1 MALAQVSDSL
11 LQRRSRGTP
20 GVFDQGAGVMRA
32 LAVVAVV
39 TATLAAGCR
48 SEESAVTSTTEADRV
63 SARTIQV
70 FYESPAML
78 LVPEIRSVTLPEND
92 AAALALVIREL
103 LKGSANASIPRS
115 LPSDTVLRAAYLL
128 PDGNAIV
135 DLGGA
140 TLTAGWNTG
149 SHQELIAAYSIVET
163 VVANFP
169 SVRQVRLLING
180 QVPGTLGGHVD
191 LDKPLRPLAY
201 LVAKR

>member
-1 MALAQVSDSL
+1 MFGMGVLATGSAAIFLFL
-11 LQRRSRGTP
+11 L
-20 GVFDQGAGVMRA
+20 V
-32 LAVVAVV
+32 L
-39 TATLAAGCR
+39 TACR
-48 SEESAVTSTTEADRV
+48 SEDSTATSTTQADRV
-63 SARTIQV
+63 SSRTIQL

-92 AAALALVIREL
+92 AAALAMVIREL
-103 LKGSANASIPRS
+103 LEGSANASVPRS
-115 LPSDTVLRAAYLL
+115 FPPDTVVRAAYLL

-140 TLTAGWNTG
+140 TLTAGWNAG

-163 VVANFP
+163 VISNFP

-180 QVPGTLGGHVD
+180 QVAETLGGHVD
-191 LDKPLRPLAY
+191 LDKPLRPLSF